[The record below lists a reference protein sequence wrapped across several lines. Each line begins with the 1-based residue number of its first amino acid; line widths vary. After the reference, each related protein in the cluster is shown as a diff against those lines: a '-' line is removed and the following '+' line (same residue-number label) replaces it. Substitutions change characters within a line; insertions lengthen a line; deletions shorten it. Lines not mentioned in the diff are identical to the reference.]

1 MDTGLTVQIGVAAAS
16 VVIGLSGVDRA
27 NADDVVERVVKLEQQ
42 VAGLRAG
49 GAGPGLADGI
59 LIHGYGELH
68 YNNLQGKGGAADKEE
83 IDLHRFVL
91 FFGYDFNERI
101 RFYSELEV
109 EHAFAGPGK
118 PGEVEMEQAY
128 LDFDLTDRHSA
139 RAGLFIVPVGLLNQ
153 THEPPRFYG
162 VERNP
167 VENRVLPTTWREAG
181 VGMHGELGAGWR
193 YEAYVHSGL
202 NTSTGST
209 YAVRSGRQSA
219 ANANASDPAATLAL
233 NWSIPGVTLGGAVN
247 YQSDITQGR
256 DPDAGSA
263 WLGEVHAD
271 LRRGPFGLRALYA
284 GWALDGEGPKR
295 MGADRQVGWYVE
307 PSYRVNESVGVFA
320 RYNEWDN
327 QAGTGTT
334 ASRKR
339 QWDAGVN
346 WWPHEQVVVK
356 ADYQWQDNANG
367 KDQNGFNLGVG
378 YEF

>member
-1 MDTGLTVQIGVAAAS
+1 MSKRSTVQIGVGVATVA
-16 VVIGLSGVDRA
+16 IGLCGVWRA
-27 NADDVVERVVKLEQQ
+27 NGDEVTERIEKLEQQ
-42 VAGLRAG
+42 VSELTAAAPQSAQGEG
-49 GAGPGLADGI
+49 V
-59 LIHGYGELH
+59 LIKGYGELH

-83 IDLHRFVL
+83 IDLHRFVM
-91 FFGYDFNERI
+91 FFGYDFSERI

-139 RAGLFIVPVGLLNQ
+139 RAGLFIVPVGFLNQ

-209 YAVRSGRQSA
+209 YAVRDGRQSA
-219 ANANASDPAATLAL
+219 ANAKASDPATTLAL

-247 YQSDITQGR
+247 YQSDVTQGA
-256 DPDAGSA
+256 DPDAGEA

-271 LRRGPFGLRALYA
+271 LKRGPFGLRALYA
-284 GWALDGEGPKR
+284 EWALDGEGPKS
-295 MGADRQVGWYVE
+295 MDADRQCGWYLE
-307 PSYRVNESVGVFA
+307 PSYRITQSVGVFA
-320 RYNEWDN
+320 RYGEWDN
-327 QAGTGTT
+327 QAGSSDT
-334 ASRKR
+334 ASKKT
-339 QWDAGVN
+339 QIDTGVN

-367 KDQNGFNLGVG
+367 KGQNGVNLGIG